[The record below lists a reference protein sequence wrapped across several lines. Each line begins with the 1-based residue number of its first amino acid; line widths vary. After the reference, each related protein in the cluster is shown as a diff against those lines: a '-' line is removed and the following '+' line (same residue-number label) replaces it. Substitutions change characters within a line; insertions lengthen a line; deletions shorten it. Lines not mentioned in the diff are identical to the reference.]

1 MAGSGQDAAAHT
13 GSGVE
18 HGAAGTVLIFRR
30 KRDPDLVTI
39 RVLVSQ
45 RPAERAGDEVVVATV
60 GVLAA
65 TPVGSGSYA

>member
-1 MAGSGQDAAAHT
+1 MR

-18 HGAAGTVLIFRR
+18 HSAAGTVLIFRR

-45 RPAERAGDEVVVATV
+45 RPAERGGDEVVLATV
-60 GVLAA
+60 GVLVA
-65 TPVGSGSYA
+65 TPAGSGATASRRMRSRSE